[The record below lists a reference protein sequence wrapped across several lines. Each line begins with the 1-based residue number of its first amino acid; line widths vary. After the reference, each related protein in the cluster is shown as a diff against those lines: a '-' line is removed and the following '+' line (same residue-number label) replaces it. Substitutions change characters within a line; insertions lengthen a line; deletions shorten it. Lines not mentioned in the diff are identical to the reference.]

1 MEESKAL
8 AEILAHE
15 RECKVRW
22 EQIESRLERGSQ
34 RMDRLEISIWG
45 VYPFIL
51 ASIYLSKAL

>member
-34 RMDRLEISIWG
+34 RMDRLEISIW
-45 VYPFIL
+45 
-51 ASIYLSKAL
+51 

>member
-1 MEESKAL
+1 MEETKAL

-22 EQIESRLERGSQ
+22 DHIEARLERGSQ

-51 ASIYLSKAL
+51 ASVFLAKYL